1 MTAVRPR
8 SRWARALPV
17 ADLRAATP
25 TVRLLVLTQL
35 AFNVGFFMVLPY
47 LSVHLTGD
55 LGLGAATVGAILGVR
70 TFSQQGLFF
79 LGGTLADRLGIRPVV
94 LTGCAI
100 RVVGFVGLA
109 FAESLTGVL
118 VATVLVGVA
127 AALFSPAVESAV
139 AVEGSVSERAG
150 GQSRLDA
157 FALFTVC
164 GQIGSFT
171 GPLLGSLLLLVDF
184 RVACLVAAGVFVAIT
199 VTHAVMLPAR
209 RPAESTTTWFEDWR
223 TVARNR
229 LFLVFAVA
237 TSVQLVA
244 YNQLYLL
251 LPLDI
256 DRVWGSQA
264 PLGWFFAASSLL
276 VVAGQ
281 MPVTRAARRRPLRTV
296 LPAGFLL
303 MAAAFAGAG
312 VVTLGGASG
321 WAGLAGPALF
331 VVLLTVGQ
339 MIAMPVA
346 RDLVPVLAGDR
357 TLGSYYGFLA
367 SVGGIGVLLGSA
379 ALGAVLDAV
388 PDTTVGRAVPWFV
401 AAALPLA
408 AAVMLRS
415 VSARADSLR
424 SSNTGPRSTE
434 QGSTGPGS
442 VTPR

>member
-1 MTAVRPR
+1 M
-8 SRWARALPV
+8 

-312 VVTLGGASG
+312 VVSLGGASG

-424 SSNTGPRSTE
+424 SGSTGSSNTGPRSTE

>member
-1 MTAVRPR
+1 
-8 SRWARALPV
+8 
-17 ADLRAATP
+17 
-25 TVRLLVLTQL
+25 
-35 AFNVGFFMVLPY
+35 MVLPY

-312 VVTLGGASG
+312 VVSLGGASG

-424 SSNTGPRSTE
+424 SGSTGSSNTGPRSTE